1 MALGVENGLAL
12 AIIADGNATALYT
25 DIFVG
30 EEPPSP
36 DNIITVLESP
46 GGRIINQITEAHI
59 ITVRVRNENYEDGKG
74 LLHDIS
80 LGLVAF
86 SAAHQG
92 RLIGTIPAQ
101 YIRATAPG
109 VPLGRD
115 EGPNSGRWRFSQT
128 FEVVTKQRIAYS

>member
-1 MALGVENGLAL
+1 MALGVEKGLAL
-12 AIIADGNATALYT
+12 AIIEDGNATALYT

-30 EEPPSP
+30 EEPTDPS
-36 DNIITVLESP
+36 NIIIVLESA
-46 GGRIINQITEAHI
+46 GGRIVNQITEAHI
-59 ITVRVRNENYEDGKG
+59 ITVRVRNENYEDGKE
-74 LLHDIS
+74 LLHNIA

-115 EGPNSGRWRFSQT
+115 DGSDGGRWRFSQT